1 MGLFRKRLVYIF
13 TILAMCLIYVAI
25 NREVLSLEKT
35 EMMKQQDKRTS
46 TSALKTDIF
55 MVDTLKIIMPSSE
68 IDPTTRHALQDD
80 SGKFHVVTNFV
91 PFTSKELRKKL
102 LIDGKPPTDQ
112 QLEERMSEVL
122 ECLQKNLNN
131 NKIANVH
138 VLVFG
143 EETIT
148 YLQSLQLQNS
158 RKLILYK
165 NDNWPTIL
173 DQLIYASNY
182 LQGRMVVMCH
192 QDNYIG
198 EGWEKVNHTVLKRE
212 RLMYALTRHPSP
224 SKCNGTT
231 TATNCGEG
239 YPYVGSHDAFVFFVN
254 ETIDRQKLAEL
265 DVTPNIN
272 GMENVLMWVY
282 KTRLNYR
289 ILNPCK
295 VLFIYHMHCIPIR
308 ETGRQRINNGGKSA
322 WVPYTNQLQ

>member
-1 MGLFRKRLVYIF
+1 V
-13 TILAMCLIYVAI
+13 CLIYFAI
-25 NREVLSLEKT
+25 KAVLFSLEEAK
-35 EMMKQQDKRTS
+35 MVKQQDKRTS
-46 TSALKTDIF
+46 TSAMTTDIF
-55 MVDTLKIIMPSSE
+55 MVDKLKMIMPSSE
-68 IDPTTRHALQDD
+68 IDPTTRHLPQDD
-80 SGKFHVVTNFV
+80 SGKFHVLTNFV
-91 PFTSKELRKKL
+91 PFNSKELRKKL

-112 QLEERMSEVL
+112 QLEERMSEIL

-131 NKIANVH
+131 NNIANVH

-143 EETIT
+143 EETII

-173 DQLIYASNY
+173 DQLTYASNY

-231 TATNCGEG
+231 TSFHCGEG
-239 YPYVGSHDAFVFFVN
+239 FPYLGSHDAFVFFVN
-254 ETIDRQKLAEL
+254 ETIDRQKLVEL

-272 GMENVLMWVY
+272 GMENVLMWIY
-282 KTRLNYR
+282 KTRLKYR

-295 VLFIYHMHCIPIR
+295 VLFVYHMHCIPIR
-308 ETGRQRINNGGKSA
+308 ETGRKRINNGGKSA
-322 WVPYTNQLQ
+322 LVPYTNQLQ

>member
-1 MGLFRKRLVYIF
+1 MVLLRKRFAYIF
-13 TILAMCLIYVAI
+13 TILAVCLIYVAI

-46 TSALKTDIF
+46 TSAMKTDIF
-55 MVDTLKIIMPSSE
+55 MVDTLKMIMPSSE

-80 SGKFHVVTNFV
+80 SEKFHVVTNFV

-112 QLEERMSEVL
+112 QLEERMSEIL

-143 EETIT
+143 EETII

-158 RKLILYK
+158 RKLIVYK

-173 DQLIYASNY
+173 DQLTYASNY

-254 ETIDRQKLAEL
+254 ETIDR
-265 DVTPNIN
+265 
-272 GMENVLMWVY
+272 
-282 KTRLNYR
+282 
-289 ILNPCK
+289 
-295 VLFIYHMHCIPIR
+295 
-308 ETGRQRINNGGKSA
+308 
-322 WVPYTNQLQ
+322 